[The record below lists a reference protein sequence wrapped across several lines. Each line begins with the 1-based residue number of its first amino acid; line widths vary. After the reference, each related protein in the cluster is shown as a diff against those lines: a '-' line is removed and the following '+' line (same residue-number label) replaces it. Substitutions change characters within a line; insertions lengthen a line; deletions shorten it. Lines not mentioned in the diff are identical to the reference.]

1 MIDKINWHRNWIT
14 VYFITLEYI
23 VFIEYNNKIQI
34 AKYKTIHNLLLAHTK
49 IINIQLLRIFLN
61 CYWVKYN

>member
-23 VFIEYNNKIQI
+23 VFIEYNDKI
-34 AKYKTIHNLLLAHTK
+34 
-49 IINIQLLRIFLN
+49 
-61 CYWVKYN
+61 